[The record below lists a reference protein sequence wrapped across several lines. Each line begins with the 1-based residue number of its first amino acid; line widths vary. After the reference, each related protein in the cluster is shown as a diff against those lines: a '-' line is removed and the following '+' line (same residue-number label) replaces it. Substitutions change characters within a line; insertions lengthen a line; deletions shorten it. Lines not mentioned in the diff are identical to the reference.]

1 MIVHINGMPGVGKF
15 TVAKILARTLPA
27 RLIDNHLIIDLVV
40 NTCGRG
46 KPAYIPMIHE
56 LTEIVHKTLIA
67 CSASETIIFTN
78 ALAKDIPE
86 DEARL
91 DAIRQLAQ
99 KMKKPFIP
107 ILLHCS
113 EGENTVRLLNPERQN
128 KGKLMDQEDLKNLI
142 ANYKIAHPEEHK
154 NALVIDTTK
163 LNPEETADRIARH
176 ITSCTFVEI

>member
-1 MIVHINGMPGVGKF
+1 MIIHINGMPGVGKF
-15 TVAKILARTLPA
+15 TVAKVLARALPA

-46 KPAYIPMIHE
+46 TPAYIPMINE
-56 LTEIVHKTLIA
+56 ITEIVHKTLVA
-67 CSASETIIFTN
+67 YSGSETIIFTN

-91 DAIRQLAQ
+91 DTVRQLAK

-113 EGENTVRLLNPERQN
+113 EGENTARLLNPERQN
-128 KGKLMDQEDLKNLI
+128 KGKLMDQQNLKNLI
-142 ANYKIAHPEEHK
+142 ENYKIAHPEEHR
-154 NALVIDTTK
+154 NALILDTTK
-163 LNPEETADRIARH
+163 LTPEETADRLARH
-176 ITSCTFVEI
+176 IKSSTFVEI